1 MARRMTTW
9 ETDVRRGMGVGIGLA
24 IFIVLLDVAALWWVI
39 HLAGTY
45 GTITFWTFVVGLGL
59 LFSLFLLGLMA
70 YWLYGLFLSRYL
82 LDRNELVIQWGAVQ
96 QVIPMGQ
103 VEVVFTGEEVEGPIL
118 FNGGKWPGH
127 CVGFGQVPIPG
138 GAPTPAMFYGT
149 VSPKWQIYV
158 ATPGLVYGISP
169 AQRDDFLES
178 LQKRMEMGPTQ
189 VVEQVTHRPGFLG
202 WGIWRDRLALGLLVF
217 GILSIFALIG
227 LVTFRYPSLDLVIP
241 LHFDAA
247 GTPDRWGSRVQ
258 VFITPLIGVLTMLFN
273 GVLGGLAYRRERM
286 ISYLL
291 WGGAVLVQVLVWT
304 ATVGLLWSR

>member
-24 IFIVLLDVAALWWVI
+24 ILIVVLDIAALWWI
-39 HLAGTY
+39 IYLAGVH
-45 GTITFWTFVVGLGL
+45 GTITFWTFIVGLGV

-103 VEVVFTGEEVEGPIL
+103 VEVVFTGEEVEGPIH

-127 CVGFGQVPIPG
+127 CVGFGQVTIPG
-138 GAPTPAMFYGT
+138 GDPTPAMFYGT
-149 VSPKWQIYV
+149 VSPKWQIYI

-169 AQRDDFLES
+169 AQRDDFLDS
-178 LQKRMEMGPTQ
+178 FQKRMEMGPTQ
-189 VVEQVTHRPGFLG
+189 VVGQVTHRPGFLS
-202 WGIWRDRLALGLLVF
+202 WGIWQDRLALGLLVF
-217 GILSIFALIG
+217 GVLSIFALIG

-247 GTPDRWGSRVQ
+247 GNPDRWGPRVQ

-273 GVLGGLAYRRERM
+273 GVLGSLAYRRERM

-291 WGGAVLVQVLVWT
+291 WGGAALVQVLVWT
-304 ATVGLLWSR
+304 ATIGLLGSR